1 MMISRICRG
10 LPTALTEMVMNNVSV
25 LNVNLYGRL
34 VGTLTNL
41 GGDRTIFA
49 FTEEYIDDPD
59 RPTLGLAFK
68 DEFGGLYMDFRPYQK
83 RVMPFFSNLL
93 PEGHLRKYLAKQAGV
108 NPEREFYLLWAL
120 GHDLPGAIT
129 ITPANGEAWP
139 PDANRDGDASR
150 DGHRENALR
159 FSLAGV
165 QLKFSAVTEAS
176 GGLTIPASGVG
187 GSWIVKLPSREFS
200 GLPENE
206 FSMMK
211 LAGLVGIN
219 VPAIDL
225 VGMGTI
231 KSLPDGIEKI
241 GSHAFVIERFDRL
254 SDGSRVHVEDFA
266 QVYGLYPEDKYGNG
280 SFRNI
285 AQVIAAE
292 GNDTDIIEF
301 VRRLTFNMLIGNA
314 DMHMKNWSLIYPDKR
329 HVALAPAYDFVTTVP
344 YIPGDEINMKVSRA
358 RVFSAFS
365 VDELTHLAVK
375 AAIPKKMVLDTAKET
390 VQSFLEHWQR
400 EAANLPM
407 SDEVRSAVA
416 AHMKTVP
423 ILSELS

>member
-1 MMISRICRG
+1 MS
-10 LPTALTEMVMNNVSV
+10 NVSV
-25 LNVNLYGRL
+25 LNVNLYGEP

-49 FTEEYIDDPD
+49 FTDEYTADPD

-68 DEFGGLYMDFRPYQK
+68 DEFGELYTDFRPYQK

-93 PEGHLRKYLAKQAGV
+93 PEGHLRNYLAEQAGV
-108 NPEREFYLLWAL
+108 NSEREFYLLWAL
-120 GHDLPGAIT
+120 GNDLPGAIT
-129 ITPANGEAWP
+129 ITPADGEAWP
-139 PDANRDGDASR
+139 PDAADESDDQGD
-150 DGHRENALR
+150 DQRENALR

-165 QLKFSAVTEAS
+165 QLKFSAVMGAS

-187 GSWIVKLPSREFS
+187 GSWIVKLPSHEFA
-200 GLPENE
+200 GVPENE

-211 LAGLVGIN
+211 LANLIGMN

-225 VGMGTI
+225 VSIEAI
-231 KSLPDGIEKI
+231 KNLPEGIDKI

-254 SDGSRVHVEDFA
+254 SDGSRVHIEDFA
-266 QVYGLYPEDKYGNG
+266 QVYGLYPEEKYGNG
-280 SFRNI
+280 TFRNI

-292 GNDTDIIEF
+292 GNDADIIEF

-314 DMHMKNWSLIYPDKR
+314 DMHMKNWSLIYPDRR
-329 HVALAPAYDFVTTVP
+329 HVSLAPAYDFVATVP
-344 YIPGDEINMKVSRA
+344 YIPGDATNMKISRA
-358 RVFSAFS
+358 KVFSAFS
-365 VDELTHLAVK
+365 VDELEHLAVK
-375 AAIPKKMVLDTAKET
+375 AAIPKKMAINAAKDT
-390 VQSFLEHWQR
+390 VQLFREHWDA

-407 SDEVRSAVA
+407 SDEVRSAIE

-423 ILSELS
+423 ILAELS

>member
-1 MMISRICRG
+1 M
-10 LPTALTEMVMNNVSV
+10 
-25 LNVNLYGRL
+25 LNVNLYGEPI
-34 VGTLTNL
+34 GTLTNL

-49 FTEEYIDDPD
+49 FTDEYIENPD

-68 DEFGGLYMDFRPYQK
+68 DEFGELYTDFRPYQK

-93 PEGHLRKYLAKQAGV
+93 PEGHLRKYLAEQAGV

-129 ITPANGEAWP
+129 ITPADGEAWP
-139 PDANRDGDASR
+139 PDAADGAD
-150 DGHRENALR
+150 DHGDDQRENALR

-165 QLKFSAVTEAS
+165 QLKFSAVMEAS

-187 GSWIVKLPSREFS
+187 GSWIVKLPSREFA
-200 GLPENE
+200 GVPENE

-211 LAGLVGIN
+211 LAGLIGMN

-225 VGMGTI
+225 VSIDAI
-231 KSLPDGIEKI
+231 KNLPEGIDKI
-241 GSHAFVIERFDRL
+241 GNHAFVIERFDRL
-254 SDGSRVHVEDFA
+254 SDGSRVHIEDFA

-280 SFRNI
+280 TFRNI

-292 GNDTDIIEF
+292 GNDADIIEY

-314 DMHMKNWSLIYPDKR
+314 DMHMKNWSLIYPDR
-329 HVALAPAYDFVTTVP
+329 RYVSLAPAYDFVATVP
-344 YIPGDEINMKVSRA
+344 YIPGDATNMKISRA
-358 RVFSAFS
+358 KVFSAFS
-365 VDELTHLAVK
+365 VDELEHLAVK
-375 AAIPKKMVLDTAKET
+375 ASIPRKMAIDAAQET
-390 VQSFLEHWQR
+390 VQAFREHWGT

-407 SDEVRSAVA
+407 SDEVRSAVED
-416 AHMKTVP
+416 HMKTVP
-423 ILSELS
+423 ILEELS

>member
-1 MMISRICRG
+1 MSS
-10 LPTALTEMVMNNVSV
+10 VSA
-25 LNVNLYGRL
+25 LNVNLYGEL
-34 VGTLTNL
+34 IGTLTNL

-49 FTEEYIDDPD
+49 FTDEYIADPD

-68 DEFGGLYMDFRPYQK
+68 DEFGELYSDFRPYQK

-93 PEGHLRKYLAKQAGV
+93 PEGHLRKYLAEQAGV
-108 NPEREFYLLWAL
+108 NSEREFYLLWAL

-129 ITPANGEAWP
+129 ITPADGEAWP
-139 PDANRDGDASR
+139 PDAADGSD
-150 DGHRENALR
+150 DQGDDQRESALR

-165 QLKFSAVTEAS
+165 QLKFSAVMEAS

-187 GSWIVKLPSREFS
+187 GSWIVKLPSREFA
-200 GLPENE
+200 GVPENE

-211 LAGLVGIN
+211 LASLIGMN

-225 VGMGTI
+225 VSIDAI
-231 KSLPDGIEKI
+231 KNIPEGIDRI
-241 GSHAFVIERFDRL
+241 GNHAFVVERFDRL
-254 SDGSRVHVEDFA
+254 SDGSRVHIEDFA

-280 SFRNI
+280 TFRNI

-292 GNDTDIIEF
+292 GNDADIIEY

-314 DMHMKNWSLIYPDKR
+314 DMHMKNWSLIYPDR
-329 HVALAPAYDFVTTVP
+329 RYVSLAPAYDLVATVP
-344 YIPGDEINMKVSRA
+344 YIPGDATNMKISRA
-358 RVFSAFS
+358 KVFSAFS
-365 VDELTHLAVK
+365 VDELEHLAVK
-375 AAIPKKMVLDTAKET
+375 AAIPKKMAINVAKDT
-390 VQSFLEHWQR
+390 VQLFREHWDA

-407 SDEVRSAVA
+407 SGEVRSAIE

-423 ILSELS
+423 ILAELS

>member
-1 MMISRICRG
+1 MSS
-10 LPTALTEMVMNNVSV
+10 VSV
-25 LNVNLYGRL
+25 LNVNLYGEPI
-34 VGTLTNL
+34 GTLTNL

-49 FTEEYIDDPD
+49 FTDEYIADPD

-68 DEFGGLYMDFRPYQK
+68 DEFGELYTDFRPYQK

-93 PEGHLRKYLAKQAGV
+93 PEGHLRKYLAEQAGV

-129 ITPANGEAWP
+129 ITPADGEAWP
-139 PDANRDGDASR
+139 PDAADGADDHGDNR
-150 DGHRENALR
+150 RENALR

-165 QLKFSAVTEAS
+165 QLKFSAVVGAN

-187 GSWIVKLPSREFS
+187 GSWIVKLPSRELA
-200 GLPENE
+200 GVPENE
-206 FSMMK
+206 FSMIK
-211 LAGLVGIN
+211 LAGLVGMN
-219 VPAIDL
+219 VPATDL
-225 VGMGTI
+225 VGIDAI
-231 KSLPDGIEKI
+231 KNLPEGIDKI

-254 SDGSRVHVEDFA
+254 SDGSRVHIEDFA

-280 SFRNI
+280 TFRNI

-292 GNDTDIIEF
+292 GNDADIIEY

-314 DMHMKNWSLIYPDKR
+314 DMHMKNWSLIYPDR
-329 HVALAPAYDFVTTVP
+329 RYVSLAPAYDFVATVP
-344 YIPGDEINMKVSRA
+344 YIAGDATNMKISRA
-358 RVFSAFS
+358 KVFSAFS
-365 VDELTHLAVK
+365 VDELEHLAVK
-375 AAIPKKMVLDTAKET
+375 ASIPRRMAIDAAKET
-390 VQSFLEHWQR
+390 VQAFREHWGT

-407 SDEVRSAVA
+407 SDDVRSAVE

-423 ILSELS
+423 ILEELS

>member
-1 MMISRICRG
+1 MS
-10 LPTALTEMVMNNVSV
+10 NVSV
-25 LNVNLYGRL
+25 LNVNLYGEPI
-34 VGTLTNL
+34 GTLTNL

-49 FTEEYIDDPD
+49 FTDEYIENPD

-68 DEFGGLYMDFRPYQK
+68 DEFGELYTDFRPYQK

-93 PEGHLRKYLAKQAGV
+93 PEGHLRKYLAEQAGV

-129 ITPANGEAWP
+129 ITPADGEAWP
-139 PDANRDGDASR
+139 PDAADGAD
-150 DGHRENALR
+150 DHGDDQRENALR

-165 QLKFSAVTEAS
+165 QLKFSAVMEAS

-187 GSWIVKLPSREFS
+187 GSWIVKLPSREFA
-200 GLPENE
+200 GVPENE

-211 LAGLVGIN
+211 LAGLIGMN

-225 VGMGTI
+225 VSIDAI
-231 KSLPDGIEKI
+231 KNLPDGIDKI
-241 GSHAFVIERFDRL
+241 GNHAFVIERFDRL
-254 SDGSRVHVEDFA
+254 SDGSRVHIEDFA

-280 SFRNI
+280 TFRNI

-292 GNDTDIIEF
+292 GNDADIIEY

-314 DMHMKNWSLIYPDKR
+314 DMHMKNWSLIYPDR
-329 HVALAPAYDFVTTVP
+329 RYVSLAPAYDFVATVP
-344 YIPGDEINMKVSRA
+344 YIPGDATNMKISRA
-358 RVFSAFS
+358 KVFSAFS
-365 VDELTHLAVK
+365 VDELEHLAVK
-375 AAIPKKMVLDTAKET
+375 ASIPRKMAIDAAQET
-390 VQSFLEHWQR
+390 VQAFREHWGT

-407 SDEVRSAVA
+407 SDEVRSAVED
-416 AHMKTVP
+416 HMKTVP
-423 ILSELS
+423 ILEELS

>member
-1 MMISRICRG
+1 MS
-10 LPTALTEMVMNNVSV
+10 NVSV
-25 LNVNLYGRL
+25 LNVNLYGAPI
-34 VGTLTNL
+34 GTLTNL

-49 FTEEYIDDPD
+49 FTEEYIADPD

-68 DEFGGLYMDFRPYQK
+68 DELGELSTDFRPYQK

-93 PEGHLRKYLAKQAGV
+93 PEGHLRKYLADRAGV
-108 NPEREFYLLWAL
+108 NHEREFYLLWAL

-129 ITPANGEAWP
+129 ITPADGEAWP
-139 PDANRDGDASR
+139 PDAGKGDKTDDSET
-150 DGHRENALR
+150 RENALR

-165 QLKFSAVTEAS
+165 QLKFSAVMEAS

-187 GSWIVKLPSREFS
+187 GSWIVKLPSREYD
-200 GLPENE
+200 GVPENE
-206 FSMMK
+206 FSMMR
-211 LAGLVGIN
+211 LASLIGMN

-225 VGMGTI
+225 VGIEAI
-231 KSLPDGIEKI
+231 KNLPDGIDKI
-241 GSHAFVIERFDRL
+241 GKHAFVIERFDRL
-254 SDGSRVHVEDFA
+254 TDGSRVHIEDFA

-292 GNDTDIIEF
+292 GNDADIIEYI
-301 VRRLTFNMLIGNA
+301 RRLTFNMLIGNA
-314 DMHMKNWSLIYPDKR
+314 DMHMKNWSLIYPDRR
-329 HVALAPAYDFVTTVP
+329 HVSLSPAYDFVSTVP
-344 YIPGDEINMKVSRA
+344 YIPGDETNMRISRA

-375 AAIPKKMVLDTAKET
+375 AAIPKKMALDAAQET
-390 VQSFLEHWQR
+390 VQRFREHWDR
-400 EAANLPM
+400 EAAHLPM
-407 SDEVRSAVA
+407 SDAVRIAVE

-423 ILSELS
+423 ILNELS